1 MIEQNS
7 DVSFTLKLKNYSKK
21 REAYGD
27 WLPDILKKILRK
39 NKLKILM
46 KSSIY
51 FKFKKYILIFLLT
64 ISCQSSENIYMSGEI
79 NEFPSIEGNNLNKEK
94 KIVPDDFVDKDLI
107 IIVAF
112 QQWHQGLVDQ
122 SINLLEGNDMD
133 STHNIIEVPTIRK
146 TNKLNELYLD
156 GVMRAGIRDD
166 RIRNRTIT
174 AYLDKEAFKNDL
186 DIPNEDTIYWFL
198 IEEGSSNI
206 ILQGVGV
213 ITEQELDL
221 IRSN

>member
-1 MIEQNS
+1 M
-7 DVSFTLKLKNYSKK
+7 VRFKTSFLVL
-21 REAYGD
+21 
-27 WLPDILKKILRK
+27 ILFF
-39 NKLKILM
+39 
-46 KSSIY
+46 SV
-51 FKFKKYILIFLLT
+51 
-64 ISCQSSENIYMSGEI
+64 SCQAEQENEVTVEYGEFPEI
-79 NEFPSIEGNNLNKEK
+79 NGRDLNKRDK
-94 KIVPDDFVDKDLI
+94 VVPDDFVDKNLI

-206 ILQGVGV
+206 LLQGVGV

>member
-1 MIEQNS
+1 MVQ
-7 DVSFTLKLKNYSKK
+7 
-21 REAYGD
+21 
-27 WLPDILKKILRK
+27 
-39 NKLKILM
+39 
-46 KSSIY
+46 

-206 ILQGVGV
+206 LLQGVGV

-221 IRSN
+221 INSN

>member
-1 MIEQNS
+1 
-7 DVSFTLKLKNYSKK
+7 
-21 REAYGD
+21 
-27 WLPDILKKILRK
+27 
-39 NKLKILM
+39 
-46 KSSIY
+46 
-51 FKFKKYILIFLLT
+51 
-64 ISCQSSENIYMSGEI
+64 
-79 NEFPSIEGNNLNKEK
+79 
-94 KIVPDDFVDKDLI
+94 
-107 IIVAF
+107 
-112 QQWHQGLVDQ
+112 
-122 SINLLEGNDMD
+122 LEGNDID

-206 ILQGVGV
+206 LLQGVGV

>member
-1 MIEQNS
+1 MI
-7 DVSFTLKLKNYSKK
+7 
-21 REAYGD
+21 
-27 WLPDILKKILRK
+27 WIP
-39 NKLKILM
+39 
-46 KSSIY
+46 
-51 FKFKKYILIFLLT
+51 LT
-64 ISCQSSENIYMSGEI
+64 I
-79 NEFPSIEGNNLNKEK
+79 L
-94 KIVPDDFVDKDLI
+94 LR
-107 IIVAF
+107 F
-112 QQWHQGLVDQ
+112 QQLG
-122 SINLLEGNDMD
+122 
-133 STHNIIEVPTIRK
+133 K

-206 ILQGVGV
+206 LLQGVGV

-221 IRSN
+221 IKSN